1 MKGVVGWAG
10 ISGVLFETATRD
22 LSAING
28 AFGLTS
34 AEWTVIAFV
43 FAVLAAIAGTLRSTH
58 ISTSSSL
65 VET

>member
-28 AFGLTS
+28 
-34 AEWTVIAFV
+34 
-43 FAVLAAIAGTLRSTH
+43 STH